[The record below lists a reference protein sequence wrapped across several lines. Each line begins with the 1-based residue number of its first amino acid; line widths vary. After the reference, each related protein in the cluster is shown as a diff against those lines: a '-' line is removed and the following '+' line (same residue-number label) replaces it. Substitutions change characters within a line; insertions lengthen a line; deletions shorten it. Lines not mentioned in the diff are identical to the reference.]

1 MAYKITCIYLSHIFQ
16 YSRYRTAA
24 TQTRPIAVGPP
35 LYRSWAKLR
44 FRHCSQQLG
53 EVLPPY
59 QVGGLASHDA
69 QSLLLA
75 FQNEASAD
83 RFGFEV
89 SLDFSKAFDYVDW
102 ELAHML
108 LTRAGLPANVLGPIK
123 NMWENQT
130 RWFSYGG
137 AISPNPLKN
146 CRAILQGDPWGS
158 LALAVLVS
166 APFRKLKH
174 DLGDNLHQIC
184 FMDDRSAVMTTGD
197 TFQQYLREW
206 SVFEHHTRLKT
217 NPAKTQY
224 WARNSAAAV
233 ARLRLRLT
241 TWLRL
246 SRSVWN
252 AGRCQVPWLSSE
264 RWPKQYGNH
273 KRGLGAAAQ
282 RPSGHPRRSDQVW
295 KCFQLGYYTTGY
307 QGGRAAVQVRKALFL
322 GHACNLNLVAV
333 QALLRATSKWKR
345 FSADR
350 AQSWNPGQVKELKK
364 VLVPLGV
371 DVQPNALQQRLD
383 IL

>member
-1 MAYKITCIYLSHIFQ
+1 M
-16 YSRYRTAA
+16 
-24 TQTRPIAVGPP
+24 
-35 LYRSWAKLR
+35 
-44 FRHCSQQLG
+44 
-53 EVLPPY
+53 LPPY

-146 CRAILQGDPWGS
+146 CRAILQGDPWGP

-241 TWLRL
+241 T
-246 SRSVWN
+246 
-252 AGRCQVPWLSSE
+252 
-264 RWPKQYGNH
+264 
-273 KRGLGAAAQ
+273 
-282 RPSGHPRRSDQVW
+282 
-295 KCFQLGYYTTGY
+295 
-307 QGGRAAVQVRKALFL
+307 
-322 GHACNLNLVAV
+322 
-333 QALLRATSKWKR
+333 
-345 FSADR
+345 
-350 AQSWNPGQVKELKK
+350 
-364 VLVPLGV
+364 
-371 DVQPNALQQRLD
+371 
-383 IL
+383 